1 MDSNQFGWISRPF
14 GGEIHVAY
22 WKKGIAL
29 WLGIFAAPLCG
40 IAQSSLPDLF
50 PFPNGSGLLQ
60 NHNAS
65 NQPIPLTGAF
75 FQSLGTNGRSCGTC
89 HRAAEGFS
97 ISAAEVSLRFFLTA
111 GTDPIFRTNDGSN
124 CDQNI
129 DVSTLA
135 GRIKA
140 FSLLTS
146 RGLIRIALSPPAGA
160 QFTVTS
166 VQNPYGCSSTQTLSM
181 YRRPLPST
189 NLRFLSTVMW
199 DGRESSTQTGTQK
212 ISLATNP
219 GDLLADLAQQAIDAT
234 TGHAQGSVPTAA
246 QLQDI
251 VNFEM
256 ALTTAQG
263 YDYLAGS
270 LNSGGATG
278 GPVTIASLPFYI
290 GINDPLGNDKPG
302 TKFSPAVFNLF
313 SAWVQQGS
321 GIQNSRRASI
331 ARGEAL
337 FNSTPINITGVAGLN
352 DVLGV
357 ASIPGTCGTCHSTP
371 NVGNHSFPLPI
382 NIGVGDTNSPLD
394 VSYLPVF
401 TIRNN
406 ATGEVVT
413 TTDPGRALV
422 TGLWADIGKLKG
434 PILRGL
440 AGRAPYFHNGSAL
453 TLNDVITFYNKR
465 FNIGFTQQNQQD
477 LVAFL
482 SSL

>member
-1 MDSNQFGWISRPF
+1 MALNRFCRVSSRERHAA
-14 GGEIHVAY
+14 GL
-22 WKKGIAL
+22 KRGIGL
-29 WLGIFAAPLCG
+29 WLGILITALCAT
-40 IAQSSLPDLF
+40 AQSDLPDLF

-60 NHNAS
+60 NHNTA
-65 NQPIPLTGAF
+65 NKPIPLTGAF

-89 HRAAEGFS
+89 HRPAEGFG
-97 ISAAEVSLRFFLTA
+97 ISAAEVNLRFLMTG

-124 CDQNI
+124 CDQNV
-129 DVSTLA
+129 DVSTLE
-135 GRIKA
+135 GRRTA

-146 RGLIRIALSPPAGA
+146 RGLIRIALSAPAGA
-160 QFTVTS
+160 QFTVTG
-166 VQNPYGCSSTQTLSM
+166 VQNPYGCGSTQTLSM

-199 DGRESSTQTGTQK
+199 DGRESSVQTGTQK
-212 ISLATNP
+212 ITFATNP
-219 GDLLADLAQQAIDAT
+219 ADLLADLAHQAIDAT
-234 TGHAQGSVPTAA
+234 TTHAQGSVPAAA
-246 QLQDI
+246 QVQDI
-251 VNFEM
+251 VDFEM

-263 YDYLAGS
+263 YDYFAGP
-270 LNSGGATG
+270 LNSGGAAG

-290 GINDPLGNDKPG
+290 GINDPLGNDQPG
-302 TKFSPAVFNLF
+302 TTFNPAIFDLFIAWEQQRGFSGF
-313 SAWVQQGS
+313 QG
-321 GIQNSRRASI
+321 SRRASI

-337 FNSTPINITGVAGLN
+337 FNSMPINITGVAGLN

-357 ASIPGTCGTCHSTP
+357 ASIAGTCGTCHSTP

-382 NIGVGDTNSPLD
+382 DIGVGDTTSPLD

-401 TIRNN
+401 TITNN
-406 ATGEVVT
+406 ATGEVKT

-422 TGLWADIGKLKG
+422 TGLWADVGKLKG

-453 TLNDVITFYNKR
+453 TLNDVVTFYNKR

>member
-1 MDSNQFGWISRPF
+1 MRLRLSVGCLVATLCA
-14 GGEIHVAY
+14 GG
-22 WKKGIAL
+22 
-29 WLGIFAAPLCG
+29 
-40 IAQSSLPDLF
+40 QSSLPDLF
-50 PFPNGSGLLQ
+50 PFPNRSGLLQ
-60 NHNAS
+60 NHNTS

-75 FQSLGTNGRSCGTC
+75 FQSLGTNGRSCFTC
-89 HRAAEGFS
+89 HRPAEGFS
-97 ISAAEVSLRFFLTA
+97 VSAAEVELRFFLTE

-129 DVSTLA
+129 DVSTLE
-135 GRIKA
+135 GRTKA
-140 FSLLTS
+140 YSLLTS

-166 VQNPYGCSSTQTLSM
+166 VQNPYGCGSTQTLSM

-199 DGRESSTQTGTQK
+199 DGRESSPQTGTQK
-212 ISLATNP
+212 IALATNP
-219 GDLLADLAQQAIDAT
+219 VDLLADLAHQAIDAT
-234 TGHAQGSVPTAA
+234 TGHAQGSAPIAA
-246 QLQDI
+246 QVQDI
-251 VNFEM
+251 VNFET

-263 YDYLAGS
+263 YDYLAGP

-278 GPVTIASLPFYI
+278 GPMAIASLPFYI

-302 TKFSPAVFNLF
+302 TTFNPAIFNLF
-313 SAWVQQGS
+313 NAWAQQQSGFSSA
-321 GIQNSRRASI
+321 QNLQRASI

-357 ASIPGTCGTCHSTP
+357 TSIPGTCGTCHSTP
-371 NVGNHSFPLPI
+371 NVGDHSFPLPI
-382 NIGVGDTNSPLD
+382 NIGVGDTTSPLD

-401 TIRNN
+401 TITNN
-406 ATGEVVT
+406 ATGEVKT

-422 TGLWADIGKLKG
+422 TGLWSDVGKVKG

-440 AGRAPYFHNGSAL
+440 AGRAPYFHNGSAR
-453 TLNDVITFYNKR
+453 TLSDVVTFYDKR
-465 FNIGFTQQNQQD
+465 FNIGLTPQNQQD

-482 SSL
+482 GSL